1 MSKRTSHHSFQE
13 RLEAVHRVMSNKSSP
28 NEVSHELKISITT
41 LKNWIRAYRH
51 NGPNGLHESHTWR
64 RYSHTLKIAAVTD
77 YLSGHYSLEECCN
90 KYNISSESVLSKWI
104 HQYTNGK
111 TLKPSQGGSTR
122 MRVSSRKTT
131 FEERLAIV
139 HFVLKHEKNYLAA
152 VQKYQ
157 VSYAQV
163 YNWVRKYEHEG
174 ENGLIDYRGKHRPHS
189 KPLTETERLNREI
202 KQLKQQNEE
211 LAAENFLL
219 KKLGALKNFK
229 P

>member
-1 MSKRTSHHSFQE
+1 MSKRTSHHSFEE
-13 RLEAVHRVMSNKSSP
+13 RLKAVHYVMSNKYSL
-28 NEVSHELKISITT
+28 NEVSHQFKVDPHSLRD
-41 LKNWIRAYRH
+41 WIRAYWH
-51 NGPNGLHESHTWR
+51 DGPSGLKESHTWR
-64 RYSHTLKIAAVTD
+64 RYSQTLKLAAIND
-77 YLSGHYSLEECCN
+77 YLSGYYSLEECCN
-90 KYNISSESVLSKWI
+90 KYNISHDSVLRRWI
-104 HQYTNGK
+104 HQYANGK
-111 TLKPSQGGSTR
+111 TLKTSHGGSTR
-122 MRVSSRKTT
+122 MRAKSRKTT
-131 FEERLAIV
+131 FEERLEIV
-139 HFVLKHEKNYLAA
+139 QFVLKHEKDYLAA

-163 YNWVRKYEHEG
+163 YNWVRKYEQEG
-174 ENGLIDYRGKHRPHS
+174 THGLIDYRGQRRPNA